1 VGLDRFVIVYSL
13 KRPTLHYNGIM
24 LTPGQVSES
33 LKVPASTL
41 RRWAVKFVDH
51 LSPQPKGR
59 THRKYTVDDL
69 NTFRRIRDL
78 SGQGFTLEEIANR
91 LDVVDQDPPPDDT
104 TDLIT
109 TEGYSQMLSY
119 AVESLNSLQSTIAS
133 QQMIIADQGQRI
145 TRLESKTID
154 VDAGQSD
161 ELQRLRK
168 WAALPWYK
176 RIFKPPPE

>member
-1 VGLDRFVIVYSL
+1 
-13 KRPTLHYNGIM
+13 M

-41 RRWAVKFVDH
+41 RRWAVRFVDH

-78 SGQGFTLEEIANR
+78 SGQGFTLDEIANR
-91 LDVVDQDPPPDDT
+91 LDLVDQDPPPDDT

-119 AVESLNSLQSTIAS
+119 AVESLQTMQA
-133 QQMIIADQGQRI
+133 MIADQGKRI
-145 TRLESKTID
+145 TQLESQSSAAAKVTID
-154 VDAGQSD
+154 DQTD
-161 ELQRLRK
+161 EIKRLRQ